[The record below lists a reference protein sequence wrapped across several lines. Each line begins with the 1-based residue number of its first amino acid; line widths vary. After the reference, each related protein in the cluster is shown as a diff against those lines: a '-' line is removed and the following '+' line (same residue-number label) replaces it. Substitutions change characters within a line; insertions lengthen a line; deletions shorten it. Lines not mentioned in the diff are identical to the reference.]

1 MLLARLAVA
10 QAPETTAPR
19 TTVSGV
25 VHDSLARRPLAG
37 SVVQL
42 VAVDAPVPLARTAI
56 ADSLGR
62 FALADVPV
70 GRYLL
75 GFLHPMLDSLGVEPP
90 VREVNVAGGRPVRA
104 DLGIPSA
111 TRLRLVICGQSSSA
125 DSGAFVMGVVR
136 DARDG
141 HPVAGVSVAVMWA
154 ELSFGS
160 QGLTRHFPRRVATTA
175 ANGWFALCNI
185 PSAGMIGLSA
195 GRGADSTD
203 LIDVDV
209 PAERF
214 LRRDL
219 FLGPARAAVTGD
231 ASTRR
236 RTGDGQLSGVVV
248 SATAGTP
255 LPGAQVSIRDGPQTS
270 VNERGEWTLLGAP
283 FGTRM
288 LEVRAIGYYPE
299 RRAVD
304 VVTGAA
310 PIRTE
315 LSTMRS
321 VLDTV
326 TVTARLNQLNMRG
339 FEERRRTSG
348 TGRFLTPE
356 DIARR
361 NPIVASDLFRMV
373 PGIAVERSELGDTYI
388 AMRGT
393 FAETCR
399 PAVYLDGHLMSDLS
413 ADDIDGWVK
422 PREIA
427 GIEIYVGPVVPPQFS
442 TGMAGS
448 VTGEVCGSIV
458 IWTKMRSPSK

>member
-1 MLLARLAVA
+1 MLLARLAGA
-10 QAPETTAPR
+10 QAPETSAPR

-25 VHDSLARRPLAG
+25 VHDSIARMPLAG

-62 FALADVPV
+62 FILADVPV
-70 GRYLL
+70 GRYML

-90 VREVNVAGGRPVRA
+90 VREVTVAGGQPVRA

-111 TRLRLVICGQSSSA
+111 ARLRSVICGQRSSA

-141 HPVAGVSVAVMWA
+141 NPAGGVSVAVMWA
-154 ELSFGS
+154 ELSFGP
-160 QGLTRHFPRRVATTA
+160 QGLTRHMPRRVITTA

-185 PSAGMIGLSA
+185 PSAGTIGLAAS
-195 GRGADSTD
+195 RGADSTD
-203 LIDVDV
+203 LIDVEV

-219 FLGPARAAVTGD
+219 YLGPARVVVTG
-231 ASTRR
+231 ATPTRR
-236 RTGDGQLSGVVV
+236 RTGDGRLSGVVV
-248 SATAGTP
+248 TATEGTP
-255 LPGAQVSIRDGPQTS
+255 LAGAQVSIRDGPQAS
-270 VNERGEWTLLGAP
+270 VNERGEWTLVGAP
-283 FGTRM
+283 LGTRM

-310 PIRTE
+310 PIRTA
-315 LSTMRS
+315 LSTMKS

-339 FEERRRTSG
+339 FEERRRGSG

-356 DIARR
+356 DIVRR
-361 NPIVASDLFRMV
+361 NPIVTSDLFRMV
-373 PGIAVERSELGDTYI
+373 PGVAVERSELGDTYI
-388 AMRGT
+388 SMRGI

-427 GIEIYVGPVVPPQFS
+427 GVEIYVGPAVPPQFS

-458 IWTKMRSPSK
+458 IWTRMRPK